1 MTTLGC
7 AAGKRALPTGQGW
20 ESECGAMVW
29 YGGDIRRGVR
39 EPGYKAQL
47 TGYILDY
54 RHCGK
59 IRSGVM
65 QQRL

>member
-39 EPGYKAQL
+39 EPGYKA
-47 TGYILDY
+47 DY